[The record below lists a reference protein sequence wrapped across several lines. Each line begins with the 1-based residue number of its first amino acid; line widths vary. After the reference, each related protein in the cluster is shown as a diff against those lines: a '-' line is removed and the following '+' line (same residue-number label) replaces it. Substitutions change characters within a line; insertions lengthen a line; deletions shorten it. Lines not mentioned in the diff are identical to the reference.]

1 MNKLNLQPHFVDLV
15 SQKEFLRNTVG
26 MEWKTGG
33 GTLDAGEFDSVKNDD
48 GFVPAGTAVVLNDDG
63 FYVPFEDATEGGD
76 GETPTANSEGAG
88 LTANDVNVNNGNV
101 IVGILIAGH
110 PIEDK
115 CTGVT
120 KQFKDAVKGYLRF
133 DA

>member
-1 MNKLNLQPHFVDLV
+1 MNKLNLQPHFSDLV

-33 GTLDAGEFDSVKNDD
+33 GTLDAGEFDSVK
-48 GFVPAGTAVVLNDDG
+48 NDDG